1 MYEYVYD
8 QFQSRARTELL
19 RCRYRNQANPY
30 NIVLVQIA
38 GGIRKAGGLVHMDQ
52 ETKQSRHPNRN
63 QVDFRIGTCQRNID
77 WKGLHVNVAKKGITV
92 FNEHHPEL
100 VKGPCGE
107 LWLRHTC
114 AFGSP
119 TRIFNELYDAMSIG
133 RLGCCYGFVCWVP
146 DVELYGYG
154 SLRLSRSSYY
164 VKFTSIHDAVVGLF
178 TELIHDQHVANLT
191 LEAVLR
197 GQMSAMNNQETLK

>member
-1 MYEYVYD
+1 M
-8 QFQSRARTELL
+8 
-19 RCRYRNQANPY
+19 
-30 NIVLVQIA
+30 
-38 GGIRKAGGLVHMDQ
+38 
-52 ETKQSRHPNRN
+52 TKK
-63 QVDFRIGTCQRNID
+63 T
-77 WKGLHVNVAKKGITV
+77 ITV

-114 AFGSP
+114 VYGSA

-133 RLGCCYGFVCWVP
+133 FNGSCFGFVCWVP

-154 SLRLSRSSYY
+154 SLMFNRSSYY
-164 VKFTSIHDAVVGLF
+164 VKSKTIHDAVVGLF
-178 TELIHDQHVANLT
+178 TELIHDKHVANLS

-197 GQMSAMNNQETLK
+197 GADVCND